1 MSQPIAEYSKISEHI
16 YLGTNACCLVKFKEE
31 LLSLGIRADISLEK
45 ERIDAPHG
53 VDFFTWVPVD
63 DHTAPTQDQ
72 IKFLAATIDHFVKN
86 NIKMYVH
93 CMNGHGRGPTA
104 VAAYLVYSGLTTDD
118 AFAVI
123 KKSRPEIHPNQ
134 EQIEAIRNF
143 EVYLSQ

>member
-1 MSQPIAEYSKISEHI
+1 
-16 YLGTNACCLVKFKEE
+16 
-31 LLSLGIRADISLEK
+31 
-45 ERIDAPHG
+45 
-53 VDFFTWVPVD
+53 
-63 DHTAPTQDQ
+63 
-72 IKFLAATIDHFVKN
+72 
-86 NIKMYVH
+86 
-93 CMNGHGRGPTA
+93 MNGHGRGPTA